1 MIYLLLTLIL
11 LGVAIST
18 MTLLSQK
25 KELKGGGCGKNCTC
39 KTG

>member
-25 KELKGGGCGKNCTC
+25 KELRGGPCGDKCNC
-39 KTG
+39 KKV